1 VCPPQCLDKQPNT
14 NQLSPLLSH
23 PTSTPMPMSQATARS
38 NPPPPPPHAPS
49 PAFPRLVKP
58 NTKQTT
64 PDFPAAQ
71 ADTLEAAKAE
81 SDAAAAALREQLGAA
96 AAELAAAQE
105 EAGKKASRLAHLEGE
120 FEALQVRPGGGVPG
134 CVSPSEGLNGCPK
147 SPGGGVT

>member
-1 VCPPQCLDKQPNT
+1 
-14 NQLSPLLSH
+14 
-23 PTSTPMPMSQATARS
+23 
-38 NPPPPPPHAPS
+38 
-49 PAFPRLVKP
+49 
-58 NTKQTT
+58 
-64 PDFPAAQ
+64 
-71 ADTLEAAKAE
+71 LEAAKAE